1 VVRAACFFSHELV
14 LENNIHMLHTDEYIW
29 SGDTFNAMT
38 EPHHDID
45 GASFGIGAVPNCFFP
60 LLNVQD
66 THTLLRDYGPL
77 DRTSPGIGAFT
88 PWYNRQSHA
97 TQSIPAGAEL
107 FVDYG

>member
-1 VVRAACFFSHELV
+1 
-14 LENNIHMLHTDEYIW
+14 
-29 SGDTFNAMT
+29 MT

-66 THTLLRDYGPL
+66 THTLLRDYSGL

-97 TQSIPAGAEL
+97 TQSIQAGAEL
-107 FVDYG
+107 FVDYGYDCPSRGREMETNDRSANLTVALYILHD